1 MWWGEDLGDVHLWA
15 LGMCV
20 CVCLC
25 TLAPPF
31 SGDFESVMVVSEQDL
46 QLPLTECYSGFCSN
60 CTASV
65 SVCMCVCD
73 CEHESCSGARMAWS
87 WLGLLTCAPEGTSMH
102 VCMYTAM
109 GGVLELVFRT
119 CCSLTSLVLTCP
131 HSMGALPDHKCRYR
145 VPAHMPGRVV
155 QHALVPRLFS
165 CPHNA
170 PWSSEEAWH
179 HTIFRQWCDVIL
191 GGGWWP
197 GA

>member
-1 MWWGEDLGDVHLWA
+1 MGCGGEKTLVMYICGRWV
-15 LGMCV
+15 CV

-87 WLGLLTCAPEGTSMH
+87 WLGLLTCAPERTSMH

-119 CCSLTSLVLTCP
+119 CCCP
-131 HSMGALPDHKCRYR
+131 HFPCLNMSTQYGCLA
-145 VPAHMPGRVV
+145 
-155 QHALVPRLFS
+155 
-165 CPHNA
+165 
-170 PWSSEEAWH
+170 
-179 HTIFRQWCDVIL
+179 
-191 GGGWWP
+191 
-197 GA
+197 